1 MKIGITVSFQHSV
14 FSSGASQTSLA
25 LAELFSYLG
34 DTCSFIHVGE
44 ETWWGDI
51 TSLRNS
57 WECIR
62 DTDVVTGQ
70 FDRILEVT
78 LCPRLRGLAPC
89 IWIVR
94 KAPLFHDMEA
104 CVIPYPLP
112 KRDLVGIA
120 ETWVQEEL
128 ATSDDIQYLELIT
141 RRPVRTVP
149 FLWSAIAIEAYRKEK
164 PLPIW
169 LQSYEEGKPFT
180 VHICETNTSSAS
192 SCVIPICIYRESVSK
207 VGRLLIHNADSLK
220 ESEYFQKNLWAN
232 LTGDLAM
239 ESAFVGRQRIVE
251 IPSMQNTIVFAHS
264 RFLNIRPYLLDA
276 LWCGIP
282 VVHNSVLLK
291 EIACAAKGY
300 YPNNDILAGAEAA
313 KGLMRG
319 WITQTELFQMRKSI
333 LHRFGILNESLR
345 KRWKEACYA
354 DLAIPVARAPDV
366 ASGTLRIGFS
376 DMWQNF
382 NPQYNFFTLLLQTT
396 FPSYTIEVSEL
407 SETPDVLIF
416 GPFGERWKS
425 YSCPKIHFTG
435 ENTGPVAEAMLNLGF
450 RREAESDAEP
460 RRYIRLPLWMLE
472 IDWFSADPA
481 KIQNPIPVPSEP
493 KPIALRS
500 KFCAFIVSNPCQPV
514 RNRAFRTLCEYKEV
528 DSAGKL
534 YNTMGSELFA
544 GLGGGGGEAKK
555 VEFLRGY
562 KFCIAYENAAS
573 PGYVTE
579 KLFHAKAAGCVP
591 IYWGAPDV
599 ELDFNMEGVID
610 ARGKTDAELIAEV
623 RRVDEDDEL
632 WLKMANT
639 PLIRDKRPLFS
650 LLEKV
655 AKAIKGCASAS
666 VKAEAE
672 IPLSLEVGAQK
683 ELDPK
688 STLGNTV
695 FVTGCNGR
703 FVDTLLKY
711 WLPPIATQKAV
722 STNIQVHVYL
732 FDVTEE
738 QKASVV
744 TAFPFVKLFSLPDLS
759 PFPDCWNPQHF
770 LWKLWILKETCASV
784 EAGFP
789 VLYLDT
795 GAYFCRW
802 PYSENK
808 ASWLNRV
815 KEEGICVLEDAN
827 HDNRNM
833 CSKSFVEEM
842 KLTEAEL
849 ASPQIWAGSMAFLA
863 GHPAASRL
871 FAEAWVLG
879 QNPRIIVGAKWTGV
893 DAANKPLGHRHDQSI
908 LSVLSMRH
916 AIARHPLGD
925 VYCHTSLRH
934 TFLKGVS
941 LYVHRGFFVVNDPIA
956 MGVDTTWVINL
967 DRRPDRMA
975 RGNFSEKAIRFPAI
989 DGTKLRLTPDIVKMF
1004 SSSKNIDWSR
1014 GVVACALSHIS
1025 LWMKLVNDKSDIQ
1038 SYLVLEDDAVLEPE
1052 TVEMLNYIHQNGL
1065 MPEDCDVLYLGGI
1078 LPPNKGGFKSVVE
1091 PVNECIGRV
1100 KENSMF
1106 GAEPS
1111 RYFHFCAYSY
1121 IIRRSGAKKLCDM
1134 IQQRG
1139 CWAPADHLLCNSHKE
1154 LNLYFTIPIVGGC
1167 YQDTDPKY
1175 SESNF
1180 NSFGKEEYDSDL
1192 RNEDKFSQ
1200 EEIASASASGAGEF
1214 SLTRA
1219 LADAAASARGASAA
1233 PKAARGAEAVDA
1245 SGPKTYPVVFHTIDE
1260 LFEKEWLEE
1269 LLGQRLVDI
1278 NTEVPIVLYQRPYC
1292 DKLKEMLGTWPA
1304 FTLIHLSDE
1313 DGCDP
1318 IDMYSWPACKGVI
1331 RNYIRKDLPITVLS
1345 KVVTI
1350 PLGYHWKASP
1360 SQKAQG
1366 HKKDLVWSFIGAEHG
1381 GRPTKL
1387 QPFKGIL
1394 PNKCVLQKT
1403 WNSPEK
1409 CGEEEV
1415 VDSLQR
1421 SLGVPCPGGV
1431 NFETF
1436 RLYEALEAGA
1446 VPIVVEEPGSIEYL
1460 AFLKRFIP
1468 IATSP
1473 DWPTAARV
1481 MHGLSQNMDLYR
1493 EYRRSLMVGW
1503 ASMKLWASGEVKRVL
1518 GLASKGHRVKV

>member
-1 MKIGITVSFQHSV
+1 MFFQHSV

-34 DTCSFIHVGE
+34 DTCTFIHTGE
-44 ETWWGDI
+44 ETWWEDI
-51 TSLRNS
+51 TSLRTS
-57 WECIR
+57 WTCVR
-62 DTDVVTGQ
+62 DTDVVAGQ

-78 LCPRLRGLAPC
+78 LCPRLRALAPC

-94 KAPLFHDMEA
+94 KAPLFHDMES
-104 CVIPYPLP
+104 CVVPYPLP
-112 KRDLVGIA
+112 KRDLAGIA

-141 RRPVRTVP
+141 RRPVRKVP
-149 FLWSAIAIEAYRKEK
+149 FLWSAVAIEAYRKEK

-180 VHICETNTSSAS
+180 VHICETNTSSSS
-192 SCVIPICIYRESVSK
+192 SCVIPICIYRQCFST
-207 VGRLLIHNADSLK
+207 GIRLLIHNAETLK

-232 LTGDLAM
+232 LTGDM
-239 ESAFVGRQRIVE
+239 TIESAFVGRQRIVE
-251 IPSMQNTIVFAHS
+251 IPTMQNTILFAHS
-264 RFLNIRPYLLDA
+264 RFMNIRPYLLDA

-282 VVHNSVLLK
+282 LVHNSVLLK
-291 EIACAAKGY
+291 DLPSAGRGY
-300 YPNNDILAGAEAA
+300 YANNDIVAGAEAA

-319 WITQTELFQMRKSI
+319 WISQAELFELRKSI

-345 KRWKEACYA
+345 RRWKEACEA
-354 DLAIPVARAPDV
+354 AEAAPLVANRPVAA
-366 ASGTLRIGFS
+366 TLRIGFS
-376 DMWQNF
+376 DMWQDF
-382 NPQYNFFTLLLQTT
+382 NPQYNFFTLLLKTT
-396 FPSYTIEVSEL
+396 FPSYTIEVSDL
-407 SETPDVLIF
+407 SDLSDMSDMPDVLIF
-416 GPFGERWKS
+416 GPFGDKWKS
-425 YSCPKIHFTG
+425 YTCPKIHFTG
-435 ENTGPVAEAMLNLGF
+435 ENTAPVAEAVLNLGF
-450 RREAESDAEP
+450 RREADAEA

-472 IDWFSADPA
+472 IDWFGADTT
-481 KIQNPIPVPSEP
+481 KIQNPIPVPMDP
-493 KPIALRS
+493 QPIVPRTR
-500 KFCAFIVSNPCQPV
+500 FCAFIVSNPCQPV

-534 YNTMGSELFA
+534 YNTVGSEIFA

-555 VEFLRGY
+555 VEFLRQY

-632 WLKMANT
+632 WLRMANT
-639 PLIRDKRPLFS
+639 PLIREKKPLFT

-655 AKAIKGCASAS
+655 AKAIKACAQA
-666 VKAEAE
+666 VEPVRDVAV
-672 IPLSLEVGAQK
+672 PEVQK
-683 ELDPK
+683 EIDPK

-703 FVDTLLKY
+703 FIDTLLRY
-711 WLPPIATQKAV
+711 WLPPIAAQKAV
-722 STNIQVHVYL
+722 STNIQVRIYL
-732 FDVTEE
+732 FDVTEAE
-738 QKASVV
+738 KASVV
-744 TAFPFVKLFSLPDLS
+744 QAFPFVQLFSLPDLT

-808 ASWLNRV
+808 ASWLSRV
-815 KEEGICVLEDAN
+815 KEKGICVLEDSN
-827 HDNRNM
+827 HNNRQM
-833 CSKSFVEEM
+833 CSKAFVEEM

-863 GHPAASRL
+863 GHPVATRL

-879 QNPRIIVGAKWTGV
+879 QNPRIIVGEKWTGV
-893 DAANKPLGHRHDQSI
+893 DSANKPLGHRHDQSI

-916 AIARHPLGD
+916 GIPRHPLGD

-934 TFLKGVS
+934 TFLRGLS

-989 DGTKLRLTPDIVKMF
+989 DGKKLRLTPNIVKMF
-1004 SSSKNIDWSR
+1004 SSSKNINWSR

-1025 LWMKLVNDKSDIQ
+1025 LWMKLVNDKPNIE
-1038 SYLVLEDDAVLEPE
+1038 SYLILEDDAVLQPE
-1052 TVEMLNYIHQNGL
+1052 TVEMLNYINDKGL
-1065 MPEDCDVLYLGGI
+1065 LPEDCDVLYLGGI
-1078 LPPNKGGFKSVVE
+1078 LPPNKEGFASVVE

-1100 KENSMF
+1100 KENNMF
-1106 GAEPS
+1106 GEEPS

-1134 IQQRG
+1134 IQERG

-1154 LNLYFTIPIVGGC
+1154 LNIYFTIPVVGGC

-1180 NSFGKEEYDSDL
+1180 NTFGKEEYDSDL
-1192 RNEDKFSQ
+1192 RNEDKFT
-1200 EEIASASASGAGEF
+1200 EEEVASASASASGEF
-1214 SLTRA
+1214 SLKKA
-1219 LADAAASARGASAA
+1219 LEDASASASLAPRGAS
-1233 PKAARGAEAVDA
+1233 PSSPTSE
-1245 SGPKTYPVVFHTIDE
+1245 GPKKYPVIFHTIDG
-1260 LFEKEWLEE
+1260 LFEKQWLEE

-1278 NTEVPIVLYQRPYC
+1278 NTEVPIVLYQRPFC
-1292 DKLKEMLGTWPA
+1292 DKLKDLLSTWPA
-1304 FTLIHLSDE
+1304 FSLIHLSDE
-1313 DGCDP
+1313 NGCDP
-1318 IDMYSWPACKGVI
+1318 VDIYSLPACKGVV
-1331 RNYIRKDLPITVLS
+1331 RNYIRKDIPFTVLS

-1350 PLGYHWKASP
+1350 PLGYHWKPSASAG
-1360 SQKAQG
+1360 KQG
-1366 HKKDLVWSFIGAEHG
+1366 HKKDLIWSFIGAEHG
-1381 GRPTKL
+1381 ERTLKL
-1387 QPFKGIL
+1387 QPFKGIS
-1394 PNKCVLQKT
+1394 PNKCVLQKI

-1421 SLGVPCPGGV
+1421 SLCVPCPGGV

-1436 RLYEALEAGA
+1436 RLYEALEAGS
-1446 VPIVVEEPGSIEYL
+1446 VPIVVEEAGSTEYL

-1473 DWPTAARV
+1473 DWTTAARV
-1481 MHGLSQNMDLYR
+1481 MHGLSQKMDLYK

-1503 ASMKLWASGEVKRVL
+1503 ANMKAWSSGEARRVL
-1518 GLASKGHRVKV
+1518 GVSAAPNSHRVKV